1 MEQFAKEWIKQNKKA
16 IEQGE
21 DFIVMQQKEIRK
33 IKRRIKI
40 IEQLDKA
47 NETRNPTINT

>member
-21 DFIVMQQKEIRK
+21 DFIVRQQKEIEK
-33 IKRRIKI
+33 VKRRIEI
-40 IEQLDKA
+40 LEQLDKA
-47 NETRNPTINT
+47 IVDVKINK